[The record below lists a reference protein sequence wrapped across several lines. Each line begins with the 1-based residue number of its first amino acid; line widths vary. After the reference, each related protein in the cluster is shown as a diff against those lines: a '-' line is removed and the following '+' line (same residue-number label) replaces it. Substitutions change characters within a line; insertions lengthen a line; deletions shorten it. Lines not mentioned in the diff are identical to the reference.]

1 MLFINAHWLA
11 AWSATVRPK
20 SGQDGAPL
28 SVGVWVTPTVRSHPP
43 VVHIGPIPHVLP
55 LGIVSS
61 RPSRPPSLP
70 IPREGPLVIELRVSP
85 SVRHE
90 LNRGPTTSPRAFYDS
105 VPPTASCAKSE
116 GARYHLPLRR
126 FPFEGAGQV

>member
-1 MLFINAHWLA
+1 M
-11 AWSATVRPK
+11 
-20 SGQDGAPL
+20 
-28 SVGVWVTPTVRSHPP
+28 VTGGRHRSSTE
-43 VVHIGPIPHVLP
+43 
-55 LGIVSS
+55 LGTSS
-61 RPSRPPSLP
+61 
-70 IPREGPLVIELRVSP
+70 
-85 SVRHE
+85 HE